1 MAIGNEFN
9 SSGISYAV
17 KSKQLIAGKAVSML
31 KEGML
36 VLIGGGTTVREFI
49 KLIPDE
55 LHACFLTA
63 NPHTSIELLQK
74 PNIETILLGGRLSN
88 YSQTVVSGEVFQ
100 TLPDIK
106 ADLCIMGANAID
118 AREGLTD
125 SEWDIV
131 NLKKAMI
138 KAAKTVIVLAIS
150 EKLNSSMKLR
160 LCPINGINCLVTEL
174 DPESTVL
181 APYRDAG
188 VLVL

>member
-1 MAIGNEFN
+1 
-9 SSGISYAV
+9 
-17 KSKQLIAGKAVSML
+17 
-31 KEGML
+31 
-36 VLIGGGTTVREFI
+36 
-49 KLIPDE
+49 
-55 LHACFLTA
+55 
-63 NPHTSIELLQK
+63 
-74 PNIETILLGGRLSN
+74 
-88 YSQTVVSGEVFQ
+88 
-100 TLPDIK
+100 
-106 ADLCIMGANAID
+106 
-118 AREGLTD
+118 
-125 SEWDIV
+125 V